1 MVLIGKATSE
11 NPGLRGPLAA
21 PRVGF
26 LCSLI
31 ILVSYFWRGAE
42 APHTAALSAVES
54 YRALMHCVVA
64 RAVFMWLPSKMIPC
78 VDLHA

>member
-31 ILVSYFWRGAE
+31 ILVSYFWRGAD

-54 YRALMHCVVA
+54 YRALMHMRSCKGGFYMDTLQDDSV
-64 RAVFMWLPSKMIPC
+64 S
-78 VDLHA
+78 